1 MVKDG
6 TDSNTPTNANNVP
19 NDVIDIIT
27 FDKDFKRFIGK
38 VSIDIERF
46 IIMYAFKEIRKAT
59 NDTITIK
66 IPDRLKN
73 KNIEIILLPTDEKIS
88 SDEESNNIE
97 NDLFFDTVKIDT
109 KHWKF
114 NRKEIYE

>member
-73 KNIEIILLPTDEKIS
+73 AHLVISRSGASSVAEISTSGRPARADS
-88 SDEESNNIE
+88 S
-97 NDLFFDTVKIDT
+97 LFSYWRGSIFS
-109 KHWKF
+109 
-114 NRKEIYE
+114 